1 MNAELMPKL
10 TEVLDSLV
18 EQNRLL
24 GQQLVGTRIA
34 CALAL
39 VQNCLVKEDPRAA
52 ADKIS
57 AELSGIGVA
66 VADKS
71 DGFHTFGITDALEA
85 IATMVERTVDEK
97 LGDRQFAV
105 PALAIH

>member
-1 MNAELMPKL
+1 MNTELMPKL
-10 TEVLDSLV
+10 TEILDSLV

-24 GQQLVGTRIA
+24 NQQLVGTRIA

-39 VQNCLVKEDPRAA
+39 VRTCLTDVDPRAA
-52 ADKIS
+52 ADMIS

-71 DGFHTFGITDALEA
+71 AGFHTFGITDALEA
-85 IATMVERTVDEK
+85 IATMVERTVEEK
-97 LGDRQFAV
+97 LIA
-105 PALAIH
+105 